1 MFIANITI
9 HGSLFRSHGKD
20 FDTIL
25 SFFYSLGENKCVYS
39 DKRLPFNMK
48 SLSPILKYLHI
59 IESYAYIL

>member
-1 MFIANITI
+1 MAAYLDPIEKILI
-9 HGSLFRSHGKD
+9 LFCH
-20 FDTIL
+20 
-25 SFFYSLGENKCVYS
+25 FFYSLGENKCVYS